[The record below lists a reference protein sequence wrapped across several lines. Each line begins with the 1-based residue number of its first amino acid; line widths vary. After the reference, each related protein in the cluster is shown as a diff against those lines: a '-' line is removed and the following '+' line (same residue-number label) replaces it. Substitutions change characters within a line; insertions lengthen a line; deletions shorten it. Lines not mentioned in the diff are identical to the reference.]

1 MEFIAAIELGSS
13 KITGVAGK
21 RNSDGSMQILAYAQE
36 DSTSVIHKGVVYNLD
51 KTAQCLT
58 SIINR
63 LECEI
68 NNGHISKVYVGISGK
83 SVRTIQNVI
92 VRNLDEVTT
101 ISQELVDSIRDEN
114 IEIPVV
120 DMDILEVIPQEYK
133 VDNYNQ
139 IDPVGVAC
147 SHIEGHFLNIVARS
161 LIKKNLEKS
170 FEQAKIEIADLVISP
185 LATAQYVL
193 NETERRSGC
202 ALIDLGAETTTVSV
216 YKNNILR
223 YLTVIPLGG
232 NAITHDLTSLQI
244 EDEEAEK
251 LKITYGNALYEEE
264 PSETPA
270 TCLLDDGTRTV
281 ELAHLNDIVGAR
293 LEEIIA
299 NVWNQIQQSGY
310 ADKLLSG
317 LVLTGGASN
326 MKNIDA
332 IFRKQCKIEKIR
344 FARTGRLN
352 VFTDGDI
359 IRKDSTQNGILGI
372 LFEGRDNCWQEAEP
386 EPVKPVETVKP
397 VQIVQPVQ
405 ESHDEEEKN
414 LFDADEELKR
424 QEAAQREEKRRQ
436 EEEAKRIE
444 RERRDEEKRL
454 EKQRKDEEKRR
465 KELERKKKKGP
476 SLWDKIGNF
485 SKDIFSDENMDE

>member
-1 MEFIAAIELGSS
+1 MATTEFIAAIELGSS

-63 LECEI
+63 LESDL
-68 NNGHISKVYVGISGK
+68 NSHIARVYVGISGK
-83 SVRTIQNVI
+83 SLRTIQNVI
-92 VRNLDEVTT
+92 VRDLDEVTT
-101 ISQELVDSIRDEN
+101 ISQELVDAIRDEN

-139 IDPVGVAC
+139 TDPVGVAC

-161 LIKKNLEKS
+161 LVKKNLEKS

-185 LATAQYVL
+185 LATAKLVL

-216 YKNNILR
+216 YKNNLLR
-223 YLTVIPLGG
+223 YLAVIPLGG
-232 NAITHDLTSLQI
+232 NAITHDLTTLQI
-244 EDEEAEK
+244 EEEEAERLK
-251 LKITYGNALYEEE
+251 LTYGNALYEEE

-270 TCLLDDGTRTV
+270 TVLLDDGTRTV
-281 ELAHLNDIVGAR
+281 ELAHLNEIVGAR

-299 NVWNQIQQSGY
+299 NVWNQLQLSGY

-317 LVLTGGASN
+317 LILTGGASN

-332 IFRKQCKIEKIR
+332 TFRKQCKIEKIR
-344 FARTGRLN
+344 FARTGRLT
-352 VFTDGDI
+352 VFADGDI
-359 IRKDSTQNGILGI
+359 LRKDSTQNGILGI
-372 LFEGRDNCWQEAEP
+372 LFEGRDNCWEKEEP
-386 EPVKPVETVKP
+386 KPAQQAQTTKTV
-397 VQIVQPVQ
+397 VQPAQ
-405 ESHDEEEKN
+405 ETKKEEKN
-414 LFDADEELKR
+414 LFDVDEELRK
-424 QEAAQREEKRRQ
+424 QAEAEKEARRLK
-436 EEEAKRIE
+436 EEEE
-444 RERRDEEKRL
+444 RQRKEEEKRL
-454 EKQRKDEEKRR
+454 EKQRKEEEKRR
-465 KELERKKKKGP
+465 KEEERRKKKGP
-476 SLWDKIGNF
+476 SLWDKLGNF
-485 SKDIFSDENMDE
+485 SKDIFSDDGLN